1 MAIWT
6 LKVTKKCL
14 NQKTRQKKE
23 QLPSKVTAL
32 FNTAPTKNYFKDN
45 KMYLFNRR
53 FDLLFYS
60 NNQQNRSVNYN
71 QALLLLHQF
80 QELIHK

>member
-23 QLPSKVTAL
+23 QPPRKII
-32 FNTAPTKNYFKDN
+32 APF
-45 KMYLFNRR
+45 
-53 FDLLFYS
+53 
-60 NNQQNRSVNYN
+60 
-71 QALLLLHQF
+71 
-80 QELIHK
+80 

>member
-23 QLPSKVTAL
+23 QLPLKVTAL
-32 FNTAPTKNYFKDN
+32 FNTAPRKRTTLKIIKCI
-45 KMYLFNRR
+45 YLTE
-53 FDLLFYS
+53 DLLCFFIVT
-60 NNQQNRSVNYN
+60 NN
-71 QALLLLHQF
+71 
-80 QELIHK
+80 